1 MALLAAP
8 FSVHGVPS
16 VNTGSFL
23 ALRNRTH
30 CLAITTGPW
39 VQPQDLKHNLALGA
53 ILWFK

>member
-1 MALLAAP
+1 VALLAAP